1 MTNSQNIITHNHR
14 LAQWL
19 ATGIVV
25 LLPNIW
31 LFTSQNTAILRG
43 VIVITLAIFMPL
55 FLTQTRQFPKNK
67 LFRSLLLTF
76 LLGALLAALT
86 SNSLGMALFGFPTLP
101 IGSITFIA
109 ALWVGWSVT
118 KLIPRQEIV
127 TLLIISGILS
137 LLLAVII
144 NLVPGQIAH
153 SFRLIGFHEHS
164 LAWAIQLS
172 IACLFALWRFVTLQ
186 KSSAT
191 YGAAAFFLLL
201 GIGLSGS
208 RMALL
213 ACLLGVVSIFYLY
226 RSTRW
231 PVSKLIA
238 SLIVLL
244 AICIPTL
251 VMPRLN
257 NANYAVESTQYRID
271 LFTAGARI
279 IQDHPLG
286 IGYGNIGRYTYSTDL
301 PSQLIEPY
309 HRQIL
314 IESSHNLWIDV
325 AIGFGIIPGFIFLAI
340 CMYIL
345 YIGWHRHAPDEKIYA
360 ICLAMLYINF
370 ITTPASITN
379 LVLLGLLAGFN
390 LVQQKSNA

>member
-1 MTNSQNIITHNHR
+1 MINSQNITTHNRR

-43 VIVITLAIFMPL
+43 VCVMTLGVFIPL
-55 FLTQTRQFPKNK
+55 FLTQTRQLPKTK
-67 LFRSLLLTF
+67 VFTSLFLIF
-76 LLGALLAALT
+76 ILGGLLAALT
-86 SNSLGMALFGFPTLP
+86 SNSFGMALFGFLTLP

-144 NLVPGQIAH
+144 NLVPGQIAP

-164 LAWAIQLS
+164 LAWAMQLS
-172 IACLFALWRFVTLQ
+172 VACLFAFWRFVTLQ
-186 KSSAT
+186 KPSTT
-191 YGAAAFFLLL
+191 YGTVAFFLLL

-208 RMALL
+208 RMALI
-213 ACLLGVVSIFYLY
+213 ACLLGVTSIFYLC
-226 RSTRW
+226 RSMRW
-231 PVSKLIA
+231 PISKLITT
-238 SLIVLL
+238 LIILL
-244 AICIPTL
+244 VICIPTL
-251 VMPRLN
+251 IMPRLN

-271 LFTAGARI
+271 LFTAGAKILR
-279 IQDHPLG
+279 DHPLG
-286 IGYGNIGRYTYSTDL
+286 IGYGNIGRYTFSTDL

-325 AIGFGIIPGFIFLAI
+325 AIGFGIVPGIIFLAL

-345 YIGWHRHAPDEKIYA
+345 YIGWHHHAPDEKIYT

-370 ITTPASITN
+370 TTTPASITN

-390 LVQQKSNA
+390 LVRQKSNA